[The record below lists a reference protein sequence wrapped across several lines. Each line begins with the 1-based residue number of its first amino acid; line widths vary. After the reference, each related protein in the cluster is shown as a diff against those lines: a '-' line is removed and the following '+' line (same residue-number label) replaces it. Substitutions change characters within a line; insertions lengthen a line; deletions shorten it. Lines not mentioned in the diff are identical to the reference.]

1 MRKKKALVDI
11 CFSLLLELITVI
23 SGLIVPRLIIGK
35 FGSDVNGFIGSVTS
49 FVAYITLLQTGVGSA
64 VKAALY
70 KPLAKKNHEEL
81 CVIVKTSNAFFRKIA
96 IATII
101 YIGLL
106 MILFPLV
113 IAKDFGWIYTASLVA
128 IVGVSTAAQYFF
140 GITYQMVLE
149 ADQVSYVYSIVQIA
163 TIILN
168 TIFVVFTIK
177 MGCSIQIVKLTSAL
191 FFVARPII
199 LGVYTRRKYKMN
211 LNVLVDNSLIGQRWD
226 AFAQGIAYFIHSKT
240 DIFVLTVFATFADV
254 SIYSVYALVTT
265 GLSSLINSVD
275 KAVRS
280 AFGNIIA
287 CDEKETLQESFNAYS
302 TLIHM
307 LTTACFATA
316 AITVFA
322 FVGVYVKDVTD
333 ANYIQPIFGVMLIT
347 AEMMYCL
354 RSPYNSIIYAA
365 GKFKETKVSAG
376 VEAGLNII
384 ISCVLVPFW
393 GLVGVAIGTL
403 VAMTYRTV
411 SFAYYLRKNILEFS
425 AVSQLK
431 RYGITLLIYAIAIV
445 GFSQFSYKPIGYLT
459 WFIYAGVVFL
469 LVCVITLTLN
479 YLLDTKNTKKAI
491 KMFLRRKR
499 KKV

>member
-1 MRKKKALVDI
+1 MRKKKALVNI
-11 CFSLLLELITVI
+11 CFSLLLELVTVL
-23 SGLIVPRLIIGK
+23 SGLIVPRLIIGT
-35 FGSDVNGFIGSVTS
+35 FGSEVNGLIGSITS

-70 KPLAKKNHEEL
+70 KPLAKKNHKEL

-106 MILFPLV
+106 MMLFPLV

-128 IVGVSTAAQYFF
+128 IVGISTAAQYFF

-149 ADQVSYVYSIVQIA
+149 ADQVSYIYSVVQIV

-168 TIFVVFTIK
+168 TIFVVVTVK

-199 LGVYTRRKYKMN
+199 LGAYTSRKYKIN
-211 LNVLVDNSLIGQRWD
+211 LNVPIDNSLIGQRWD

-254 SIYSVYALVTT
+254 SIYSVYALVST
-265 GLSSLINSVD
+265 GLSSLISSVD

-287 CDEKETLQESFNAYS
+287 CDEKETLRESFNAYN

-316 AITVFA
+316 AITVFG
-322 FVGVYVKDVTD
+322 FVGVYVKNVTD

-365 GKFKETKVSAG
+365 GKFRATKVSAG

-393 GLVGVAIGTL
+393 GLIGVAIGTL

-411 SFAYYLRKNILEFS
+411 SFVNYLRKNILEFS
-425 AVSQLK
+425 AISQLK
-431 RYGITLLIYAIAIV
+431 RYGITLLIYVITMV
-445 GFSQFSYKPIGYLT
+445 FFSGISYKPTGYLA
-459 WFIYAGVVFL
+459 WFIYAGAVFV
-469 LVCVITLTLN
+469 LVCVVTFTLN
-479 YLLDTKNTKKAI
+479 YLLDKRNTKKAI
-491 KMFLRRKR
+491 KMLLRRKG